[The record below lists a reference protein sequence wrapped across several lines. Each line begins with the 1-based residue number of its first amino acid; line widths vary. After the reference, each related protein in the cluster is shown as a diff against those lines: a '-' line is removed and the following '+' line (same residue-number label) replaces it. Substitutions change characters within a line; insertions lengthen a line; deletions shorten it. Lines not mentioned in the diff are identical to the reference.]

1 MASHKKS
8 ALSLRL
14 LGQLLPPPPARL
26 TPQIRRLDCTWW
38 RCKSTHHEASSW
50 RLASS
55 YVDGRGFAE
64 VGQGLERSQ
73 VLLPPLLSCAVP
85 SVPQGQANAGIAQR
99 PSLTHTSHNTQAL
112 GKAAGD
118 SPRSSP
124 AAAPFETNH
133 CHLMNHLPQMWQ
145 DRSLGCFSHKFL
157 PNSLSGFPR
166 QVKAITALQTSSY
179 YPQQLCSSAWGRL
192 QNIPKAEECKI
203 PKNGYSRPVILRN

>member
-8 ALSLRL
+8 ALSLLL
-14 LGQLLPPPPARL
+14 LGQLLPPPPAHL

-38 RCKSTHHEASSW
+38 RCKSTHHEASW
-50 RLASS
+50 RLVSS
-55 YVDGRGFAE
+55 YVDGKGFAE

-73 VLLPPLLSCAVP
+73 VLLTPLLSCAIP
-85 SVPQGQANAGIAQR
+85 SVPQRQANAGIAQR
-99 PSLTHTSHNTQAL
+99 PSLTHTSHNMQSL

-133 CHLMNHLPQMWQ
+133 CHLTNHLPQMWQ

-203 PKNGYSRPVILRN
+203 PKNGYSGPVILRN